1 MKSRAVFDLFSV
13 GMAVTPIIVMYVQ
26 HLWFVERAGQRRCYI
41 LKQVKIMLL
50 GIAFILFGIACRT
63 MIIGRNYPNLIEL
76 FGIFLPFVGLVLVL
90 IGFFLKEPD
99 DV

>member
-26 HLWFVERAGQRRCYI
+26 HLWFAERAGQRRCYI

-50 GIAFILFGIACRT
+50 GIAFRT

>member
-26 HLWFVERAGQRRCYI
+26 HLWFAERAGQRRCYI

-63 MIIGRNYPNLIEL
+63 MIIGRNYPISLSYLASFSHLSAL
-76 FGIFLPFVGLVLVL
+76 FWFLLV
-90 IGFFLKEPD
+90 FF
-99 DV
+99 

>member
-26 HLWFVERAGQRRCYI
+26 HLWFAERAGQRRCYI

-50 GIAFILFGIACRT
+50 GIAFA
-63 MIIGRNYPNLIEL
+63 
-76 FGIFLPFVGLVLVL
+76 
-90 IGFFLKEPD
+90 
-99 DV
+99 